1 MRKKG
6 YFGSFGGQYVPEL
19 LMPALIELEK
29 TYRQFKS
36 DPAFQR
42 ELEDLL
48 IHYAG
53 RPTPLYFARNL
64 TRKGGGAQIL
74 LKREDLNHTGSHK
87 LNNCLGQVL
96 MAKKSGK
103 TRVIAETGAGQHG
116 VATATACALMGIDC
130 QIYMGAED
138 VKRQKLNVLRMEIL
152 GAEVVPVYSGTQTLK
167 DAINEALRNWITHV
181 QSTQYVMGSVVGPH
195 PFPTIVREF
204 QSVIG
209 KEAKAQLKA
218 FDVDFPHYIV
228 ACVGGGS
235 NAMGIFSAF
244 ENTPARF
251 VGVEAGGFGS
261 QLGQHA
267 ASITRG
273 EVGVF
278 HGEKSYFLQDADGQ
292 IAPAHSIAAGLDYP
306 GVGPEHAYFSETG
319 RARYVTIRDDEAVEA
334 FRTLSETEGIIPALE
349 SAHAVAYGLKLAKT
363 LPPEQIVLIN
373 LSGRGDKDIQNL
385 TFEKTEGHHESIG

>member
-167 DAINEALRNWITHV
+167 DAINEALRNWIAHV

-235 NAMGIFSAF
+235 KI
-244 ENTPARF
+244 
-251 VGVEAGGFGS
+251 
-261 QLGQHA
+261 
-267 ASITRG
+267 
-273 EVGVF
+273 
-278 HGEKSYFLQDADGQ
+278 
-292 IAPAHSIAAGLDYP
+292 
-306 GVGPEHAYFSETG
+306 G
-319 RARYVTIRDDEAVEA
+319 RAHV
-334 FRTLSETEGIIPALE
+334 
-349 SAHAVAYGLKLAKT
+349 
-363 LPPEQIVLIN
+363 
-373 LSGRGDKDIQNL
+373 
-385 TFEKTEGHHESIG
+385 